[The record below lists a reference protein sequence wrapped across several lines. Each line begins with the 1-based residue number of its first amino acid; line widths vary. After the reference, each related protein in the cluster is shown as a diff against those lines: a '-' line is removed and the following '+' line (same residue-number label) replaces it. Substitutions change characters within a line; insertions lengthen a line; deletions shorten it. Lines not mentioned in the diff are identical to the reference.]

1 MISKKRAIIM
11 NKRLPSRSFLMIMAA
26 AVSAVLTVASSAAAA
41 AQTAAQ
47 PESAFIKEYKIGPK
61 DLLEITVFELPELN
75 QIVRVSEDG
84 TITLP
89 LLGPVKIDGL
99 TKEQLEVKIAELLQ
113 KEYLNQARVSVFIK
127 EYQSKLAAVI
137 GAVEKPGMYELVGQP
152 TLLQIVSKAG
162 GFKENASDQIFVL
175 RDDGK
180 GATASIPIDLDDL
193 MLNGNQKL
201 NILIQPNDVINV
213 PVDKL
218 MTVYVFGAVRNPG
231 KVEVKM
237 SKKITVLQAIGNAG
251 GLADEGKK
259 SGIRLKRIDRRTGK
273 ETEMKIDLGDIIK
286 GKKRDIE
293 LREGD
298 VIIVP
303 EGFW

>member
-1 MISKKRAIIM
+1 M
-11 NKRLPSRSFLMIMAA
+11 NRPLPFRMRLLAWTVTILLGAGASTFA
-26 AVSAVLTVASSAAAA
+26 SAVLPVAPAWSQEGPSFA
-41 AQTAAQ
+41 
-47 PESAFIKEYKIGPK
+47 KEYKIGPK

-75 QIVRVSEDG
+75 QTVRVTEDG

-99 TKEQLEVKIAELLQ
+99 TKEQLEAKIAELLQ

-127 EYQSKLAAVI
+127 EYQSKLVAVI

-162 GFKENASDQIFVL
+162 GFKENASNEIFVL

-180 GATASIPIDLDDL
+180 GTTTSIAIDLDDL
-193 MLNGNQKL
+193 SLNGNQKL
-201 NILIQPNDVINV
+201 NIPIRPNDVINV

-218 MTVYVFGAVRNPG
+218 ITVYVFGAVRNPG

-237 SKKITVLQAIGNAG
+237 SKKITLLQAIGNAG
-251 GLADEGKK
+251 GLSDEGKK

-273 ETEMKIDLGDIIK
+273 ETEMKVNLGDIIK
-286 GKKRDIE
+286 GKKRDIQ
-293 LREGD
+293 LQEGD

>member
-1 MISKKRAIIM
+1 MKKTLILLA
-11 NKRLPSRSFLMIMAA
+11 LGFGLVAPAA
-26 AVSAVLTVASSAAAA
+26 LHGQEEAVSFV
-41 AQTAAQ
+41 
-47 PESAFIKEYKIGPK
+47 KEYKIGPK

-75 QIVRVSEDG
+75 QTVRVSEDG

-99 TKEQLEVKIAELLQ
+99 TKDELETKLAALLEE
-113 KEYLNQARVSVFIK
+113 KYLKKARVSVFIK
-127 EYQSKLAAVI
+127 EYQSKLVAVI
-137 GAVEKPGMYELVGQP
+137 GAVEKPGMYELIGRFN
-152 TLLQIVSKAG
+152 LLQMVSKAG
-162 GFKENASDQIFVL
+162 GFKENASNEIFVL

-180 GATASIPIDLDDL
+180 GTTSSIKIDLDDL
-193 MLNGNQKL
+193 LLNGNQTL
-201 NILIQPNDVINV
+201 NIPLQPNDVINV

-218 MTVYVFGAVRNPG
+218 ISVYVFGAVRNPG

-237 SKKITVLQAIGNAG
+237 SKKITLLQAVGNAG
-251 GLADEGKK
+251 GLADGAKK

-273 ETEMKIDLGDIIK
+273 ETEMKVNLGDIIK

-293 LREGD
+293 LQEGD

-303 EGFW
+303 ESIW